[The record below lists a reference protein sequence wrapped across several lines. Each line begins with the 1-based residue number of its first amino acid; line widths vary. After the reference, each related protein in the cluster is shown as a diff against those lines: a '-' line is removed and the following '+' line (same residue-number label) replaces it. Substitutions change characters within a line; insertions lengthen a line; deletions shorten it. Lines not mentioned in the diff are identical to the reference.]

1 MTATTSPI
9 PHRPSLPRVLTRR
22 SRTRGGRRSVRTRLR
37 RVLVLGG
44 LLVGLL
50 FFTGAG
56 SASAFPPFDDCK
68 SPPVPAMINSGLAG
82 SIDDVAAGS
91 PPGANATQ
99 DPYVLYS
106 YGGLFWSTY
115 DLGCAGSVSDPGAAV
130 DTTIGNFLLGTA
142 KSLFAAQVTLKT
154 LAEYPNT
161 ANVGPSLADA
171 AKKTTPVVYDV
182 IFSPW
187 AGAAIVVAAT
197 GMLMA
202 TRRGN
207 IGAVATRA
215 GMILVAVTITA
226 LSFGSGAQLSSDLKE
241 GVQSA
246 VFSATDQLAEKGF
259 PASADAYKSN
269 VHGYS
274 DPMRS
279 AMFDK
284 LIYDGWSAGEVGSSG
299 PPHLARKVAA
309 AQSVNVDEYL
319 QATGGE
325 SPGPAS
331 PDTGANLRNLYA
343 AKGQAWTDAFNSAPP
358 QVQENMRGRGESRVG
373 AGFAVLIK
381 MLPVTLLQIFGS
393 VVMLIMMVFLTL
405 LPVGAPVV
413 GLLSLVAPSTPE
425 RMIKIIGAIMGG
437 GIASAICI
445 SIHTLIVLYLLS
457 GDGASGFVPA
467 IFMWVASLILYRLLK
482 PLTSIV
488 GVVSAVTASHTR
500 VASRLAGSPLR
511 SGMRIGRWIK
521 SEHRY
526 RETRT
531 VNARRHDELLNALRD
546 GESPVGRRRPGGPP
560 PTGGSRPGPTG
571 GPFGG
576 PGPGGGPGAGGG
588 GPAGG
593 GPLTG
598 GPRGGPRGGGGPTRT
613 GGGGTR
619 PLPTVLTDG
628 LVGSKGR
635 RRDVGGPDERP
646 GGSTGTVPSVGDLGS
661 PVRERPDFRPTPARP
676 AHPTLFPP
684 AQRQTGMYRPRR
696 RPRPA
701 TTETTPGSTRPA
713 GRPGVRG

>member
-1 MTATTSPI
+1 V
-9 PHRPSLPRVLTRR
+9 RRVRLW
-22 SRTRGGRRSVRTRLR
+22 LR
-37 RVLVLGG
+37 RGLVLGG

-50 FFTGAG
+50 LFTGG

-82 SIDDVAAGS
+82 SIDDVAAGN

-115 DLGCAGSVSDPGAAV
+115 DLGCAGSVSDPGATV

-142 KSLFAAQVTLKT
+142 KTLFAAQVTLKT
-154 LAEYPNT
+154 LAEYPNS

-171 AKKTTPVVYDV
+171 AKKSTPVVYDV

-197 GMLMA
+197 GMLIA

-215 GMILVAVTITA
+215 AMILVAVTITA

-259 PASADAYKSN
+259 PASADTYKSN

-284 LIYDGWSAGEVGSSG
+284 LIYDGWTAGEVGSSG
-299 PPHLARKVAA
+299 PPDLARKIAA

-325 SPGPAS
+325 TPGPAS

-343 AKGQAWTDAFNSAPP
+343 AKGQAWEDAFNSAPP

-373 AGFAVLIK
+373 AGLGVLIK

-393 VVMLIMMVFLTL
+393 MVMLIMMVFLTL

-437 GIASAICI
+437 GIAAAICI
-445 SIHTLIVLYLLS
+445 SIHTLIVLYLLA
-457 GDGASGFVPA
+457 GDGATGFVPA

-488 GVVSAVTASHTR
+488 GIVSAVTASHTR

-511 SGMRIGRWIK
+511 SGMRISRWIK

-526 RETRT
+526 RETRD
-531 VNARRHDELLNALRD
+531 VAARRHGELIDVLR
-546 GESPVGRRRPGGPP
+546 GGAAPVRWRRPGGPP
-560 PTGGSRPGPTG
+560 PAGGGRPGPTG
-571 GPFGG
+571 GPNGG
-576 PGPGGGPGAGGG
+576 GPGPAPGPGGGPG
-588 GPAGG
+588 PSGG
-593 GPLTG
+593 GPLPA
-598 GPRGGPRGGGGPTRT
+598 GPRGGPRSGGPRDGGGSARAS
-613 GGGGTR
+613 GGGTR

-628 LVGSKGR
+628 LSSGKGR
-635 RRDVGGPDERP
+635 RRDIGGPDEHPARGSLSAGPSLGDMGP
-646 GGSTGTVPSVGDLGS
+646 GVH
-661 PVRERPDFRPTPARP
+661 ERPDMRSAASRATHPA
-676 AHPTLFPP
+676 LFPP
-684 AQRQTGMYRPRR
+684 AHRQTGMYRARR
-696 RPRPA
+696 RPRAAA
-701 TTETTPGSTRPA
+701 TEPTSSSTRPA